1 MLVKNVEKFS
11 NQYEDYLKVHEYAK
25 NYTKD
30 DRSNAS
36 DIIKSFNYFL
46 NNYTIFLV
54 YGHYQISNY
63 SIRKFLS
70 LYSSKNVRSKI
81 NQYNYFPSV
90 LNSLHTTT
98 EKINYLLSDY
108 TYDDIYNECT
118 CALLDMAERYN
129 DTKPSF
135 HTYVKRCYHY
145 RLKVNIDKLT
155 ASSKYIV
162 DFNTFESLNKLNDNV
177 CYDEYFEA
185 IYLADKQASISN
197 TSLSCKNDDYS
208 IYDDNSINSN
218 WINGITCGEQF
229 KSLNNFERN
238 ILVENYLN
246 KKTDKEIGL
255 SYGLA
260 RETINRKKRN
270 AVNKLKNILIQENNY
285 NK

>member
-1 MLVKNVEKFS
+1 MEKTS

-30 DRSNAS
+30 NRSNAS

-54 YGHYQISNY
+54 YGHYQINNY

-70 LYSSKNVRSKI
+70 LYSDKKVRSKI
-81 NQYNYFPSV
+81 NQYNYYPSV
-90 LNSLHTTT
+90 LNSLHHIT
-98 EKINYLLSDY
+98 EKINFLLSDY
-108 TYDDIYNECT
+108 SYDDVYNECA
-118 CALLDMAERYN
+118 CALLYMAERYN

-145 RLKVNIDKLT
+145 RLKINIDKLT
-155 ASSKYIV
+155 ASSKFII
-162 DFNTFESLNKLNDNV
+162 DLDTFEQLKTRRKSKDPI
-177 CYDEYFEA
+177 YKDEYLE
-185 IYLADKQASISN
+185 IEEMVDKEFNINN
-197 TSLSCKNDDYS
+197 TSLSYKDDDYS
-208 IYDDNSINSN
+208 IYDDRHINSN
-218 WINGITCGEQF
+218 WINGITCSEHF

-246 KKTDKEIGL
+246 KKSDKEIAL
-255 SYGLA
+255 NYGLA

-270 AVNKLKNILIQENNY
+270 AVNKLKNILIKENSY